1 MSGDLRPGEHPQGG
15 SPGGLLGRSWRATL
29 LAWGSAAL
37 VGAPV
42 WSLVHLWL
50 GMDSSWTVP
59 AGLLGVLVADAL
71 LLGGP
76 AWWAAGVRARGLAML
91 LWVVSGVV
99 LVVDVLNVLRGPHP

>member
-1 MSGDLRPGEHPQGG
+1 MTDTRP
-15 SPGGLLGRSWRATL
+15 PGAVLGRTWRATL
-29 LAWGSAAL
+29 IAWGSAAGL
-37 VGAPV
+37 GLPV

-76 AWWAAGVRARGLAML
+76 VWWATGLRSRAVSVA
-91 LWVVSGVV
+91 LWAVAAVVV
-99 LVVDVLNVLRGPHP
+99 VVDVANVLRGPHP